1 MAKNKRALTFLTIIG
16 CSAYKLMRSLV
27 SPSKPGDKTLE
38 ELFRVLEEHYNPT
51 PLENVQR
58 FKFHSQVRHKV
69 GYFFILLS
77 KSKYLAEYYNFQNQ
91 VKIWTKAQRFNCLQ
105 N

>member
-1 MAKNKRALTFLTIIG
+1 MANGMAKNKRALTFLTIIG
-16 CSAYKLMRSLV
+16 CSAYKLLKSLV

-51 PLENVQR
+51 PLENVQW

-69 GYFFILLS
+69 GYVFILLS
-77 KSKYLAEYYNFQNQ
+77 KSKSLAEYCNFSQNLD
-91 VKIWTKAQRFNCLQ
+91 NG
-105 N
+105 